1 MISPML
7 PDARSPDRPAALLNR
22 EAASFVRRLRLWTPA
37 RWAAQIPTG
46 RYDPEGTALTRA
58 DLVHHL
64 VQVFADVAAA
74 GEQAPRRTVPRLAS
88 DLVLPDQLAVIAAD
102 LVRTGP
108 PDAVARV
115 LTAHLVLHRSD
126 VLEDEVPAGL
136 AQELDLPEVLAAGRA
151 ACRLPEPEPE
161 PEA

>member
-1 MISPML
+1 ML
-7 PDARSPDRPAALLNR
+7 PDARSPDRPAVLLNR

-37 RWAAQIPTG
+37 RWAAQVTDRPDG
-46 RYDPEGTALTRA
+46 VVLTRA

>member
-64 VQVFADVAAA
+64 VQVLADAAA
-74 GEQAPRRTVPRLAS
+74 AVERSPLRTVPRLAV
-88 DLVLPDQLAVIAAD
+88 DLVLADQLAVTVAD
-102 LVRTGP
+102 VVRAGP
-108 PDAVARV
+108 PDAVART

-126 VLEDEVPAGL
+126 VLEDDVPAGL
-136 AQELDLPEVLAAGRA
+136 AQELGLPDVLAAGRA
-151 ACRLPEPEPE
+151 ACLLCHQP
-161 PEA
+161 A